1 MPRKPNPERRAEL
14 ESYTAFFRA
23 FWKLLLQ
30 ANPWMRAS
38 DTLPDGSS
46 SVEQSIAKARRAA
59 EDGSIPFS
67 QLLTGV
73 RQGVADALEMS
84 RDFSPE
90 AVRDAD
96 AHLVAVGAPSLTEM
110 RRRVWRVIPK
120 VLERGRIRNVDE
132 YYVVKNTLDDVGDA
146 LADDERNRLDRLRFE
161 FEERA
166 ARARPGGSRGAGRS
180 RR

>member
-14 ESYTAFFRA
+14 ESITTFFGA
-23 FWKLLLQ
+23 FWSILLQ

-46 SVEQSIAKARRAA
+46 SVEQSIAKMRRAA
-59 EDGSIPFS
+59 EDGAIPFS
-67 QLLTGV
+67 QLLPGA

-96 AHLVAVGAPSLTEM
+96 ARLVAAGTLSLSEM

-132 YYVVKNTLDDVGDA
+132 FYVVKNTLDDDGDA
-146 LADDERNRLDRLRFE
+146 LSDDERSRLDRLRFE
-161 FEERA
+161 FEEKASRTNSGA
-166 ARARPGGSRGAGRS
+166 SRGAKRS
-180 RR
+180 KC